1 MFLIPHGIK
10 IYCSEINDEHYNDL
24 ISAYNSNEYEQIQ
37 YTGTRVDGVSGYKF
51 RTDKTELVLNHAK
64 EYLNSIGHLNKQI
77 SILSQWINVTQDL
90 GYLGPHTHNGNIS
103 YAIYLEVPNDSA
115 LIHFQLNA
123 TSNSL
128 FSDLM
133 TLIPKKKMILMFPSE
148 ILHYVN
154 EYSGNCKRVSVSGNI
169 TVL

>member
-10 IYCSEINDEHYNDL
+10 IYCSEITDEHFDDL
-24 ISAYNSNEYEQIQ
+24 NYAYNNNTHEEIQ
-37 YTGTRVDGVSGYKF
+37 YPNTRVDRVSGYKF

-64 EYLNSIGHLNKQI
+64 EYLNSIGHPNKQI
-77 SILSQWINVTQDL
+77 SLLSQWINVTQDL
-90 GYLGPHTHNGNIS
+90 GSLGPHAHNGNIS

-128 FSDLM
+128 FSDSI
-133 TLIPKKKMILMFPSE
+133 TITPKKKMILMFPSE
-148 ILHYVN
+148 ILHHVN
-154 EYSGNCKRVSVSGNI
+154 AYSGNNRRVSVSGNI

>member
-1 MFLIPHGIK
+1 MRLIQHGIQ
-10 IYCSEINDEHYNDL
+10 IYCSEISDEHYNDL
-24 ISAYNSNEYEQIQ
+24 ISSHNSNTHDSIE
-37 YTGTRVDGVSGYKF
+37 YTGTEVVGVSGYSF
-51 RTDKTELVLNHAK
+51 RTDKTELVLGHAK
-64 EYLNSIGHLNKQI
+64 EYLKSINYEYKDVSL
-77 SILSQWINVTQDL
+77 LAQWINVTQDN

-133 TLIPKKKMILMFPSE
+133 TLTPKKKTILMFPSE
-148 ILHYVN
+148 IVHYVN
-154 EYSGNCKRVSVSGNI
+154 EYSGNFKRVSVSGNI
-169 TVL
+169 TVS